1 MPLTSLLRKWRA
13 LPRPERRLRLEALL
27 WLGLVGV
34 LIPLLPLRRIARLLG
49 LNPAPPP
56 SPTPSPADAEPVAA
70 QTEMAAQISRAVQGA
85 AAKTPW
91 QSACLAQALT
101 GAAMLRRRRLQG
113 MLYLGVARE
122 ATLPKGVAAHAWLRC
137 GSAVVTGGAYARY
150 AVVGK
155 YTW

>member
-1 MPLTSLLRKWRA
+1 MWLTISLRKWRA
-13 LPRPERRLRLEALL
+13 LSRPERRLRLEALL

-34 LIPLLPLRRIARLLG
+34 LIVLFPLKKIANLLG
-49 LNPAPPP
+49 LNPA
-56 SPTPSPADAEPVAA
+56 SSLSQADTELADA
-70 QTEMAAQISRAVQGA
+70 QTEMTAQISRAIQSA

-113 MLYLGVARE
+113 VLYLGVARE
-122 ATLPKGVAAHAWLRC
+122 ETLPEGMAAHAWLRS
-137 GSAVVTGGAYARY
+137 GSAVVTGGTYARY
-150 AVVGK
+150 AVVGQ